1 MHELAITQELVSL
14 AQSQALTHGARHISS
29 ITIEVGTL
37 SGVIADSMAFCYDSC
52 TKGTILEGSTLKI
65 VPIAALGWCPDC
77 EQQREMNS
85 ASLACIECGG
95 FFIKPEQGTE
105 LRLVE
110 LETD

>member
-1 MHELAITQELVSL
+1 MHELAITQELVAL
-14 AQSQALTHGARHISS
+14 AQSQALAHGARRISS
-29 ITIEVGTL
+29 LTIEVGTL
-37 SGVIADSMAFCYDSC
+37 SGVIAESMAFCYDSC
-52 TKGTILEGSTLKI
+52 TTGTILEGSKLKI
-65 VPIAALGWCPDC
+65 VSIAALGWCPDC
-77 EQQREMNS
+77 NQQREMNA